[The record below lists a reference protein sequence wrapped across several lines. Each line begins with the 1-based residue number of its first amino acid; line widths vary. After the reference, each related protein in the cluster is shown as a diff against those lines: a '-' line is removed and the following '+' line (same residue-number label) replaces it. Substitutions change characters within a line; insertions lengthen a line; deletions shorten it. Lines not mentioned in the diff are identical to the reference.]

1 MTNKVNDYFFDWN
14 GQYNQMLTGKVN
26 IDKKGDFM
34 KLFTSKKKK
43 IILLDVLLF
52 ICLVVFDQFTK
63 YLAIL
68 NLKDQSAVPIIKNV
82 LELNYLENRGAAFGM
97 LQDQKIFFILI
108 AVFIIGIISYVLCI
122 MPDDKKYNA
131 LHILLVMICSGAC
144 GNMIDR
150 IRTDYVVD
158 FIYFVLI
165 NFPIFNFADICVTV
179 STVLLIILFLFYY
192 KEKDFAF
199 LSFKQQKK
207 IRETSYEKSS
217 IK

>member
-207 IRETSYEKSS
+207 IRE

>member
-1 MTNKVNDYFFDWN
+1 
-14 GQYNQMLTGKVN
+14 MLTGKVN

-43 IILLDVLLF
+43 KILLDVLLF
-52 ICLVVFDQFTK
+52 ICLVFFDQFTK

-207 IRETSYEKSS
+207 IRE